1 MISDNIQGWFN
12 CPKLYKEMVD
22 NAKDGAVFVEVGCW
36 KGKSASFMAETI
48 KNSKKKINFY
58 CVDTWKGTLTEHGH
72 QEDPDVVNDRLF
84 EVFNENLKELD
95 GYYTCIRGLSVDG
108 AKQFRNESIDFC
120 YIDGLHEYE
129 PVLRDLEIFVP
140 LVRSGGI
147 VGGHDYSYAPVRT
160 ALRDYLRSNL
170 ILRDIT
176 LFITDEY
183 PPSFFFIN
191 P

>member
-84 EVFNENLKELD
+84 EVFNENLKDLN

-108 AKQFRNESIDFC
+108 AKQFENESIDFC
-120 YIDGLHEYE
+120 YIDASHEYE
-129 PVLRDLEIFVP
+129 DVLD
-140 LVRSGGI
+140 
-147 VGGHDYSYAPVRT
+147 
-160 ALRDYLRSNL
+160 
-170 ILRDIT
+170 DIDAWLPKVKKNGVIAGDDFNSPKVSRAVKERLKKVDKLNHYT
-176 LFITDEY
+176 WQHFK
-183 PPSFFFIN
+183 
-191 P
+191 